1 METNLLTDLLA
12 QLKVPHTDG
21 YTTEQLNAMP
31 FQTLFGLKKLLE
43 DYGVESAAWHFDDK
57 SGLTQLTPPFIA
69 VTKGGLVIV
78 TDITGADVGYLTQG
92 VAERMP
98 TPDFLM
104 GASGSV
110 MTFEVRPGAREPEYG
125 LHCREEF
132 FMKSKKWVLLAGIVA
147 LFVYL
152 FVSNGIYRHVSTV
165 LLTLLDLAG
174 LYATYLLV
182 RKSLNIHDKSA
193 DRVCKVLQEGG
204 CDHVLELKAS
214 KFFGLFGWSEVG
226 FAYFTVSLGCLLI
239 FPQWTNYLALCNV
252 LCLPF
257 TFWSIWYQKFRAK
270 TWCTLCVTVQCILWL
285 LFFCYL
291 GGGWLRNLWP
301 LKIEFFVL
309 GVTYVVALL
318 GYNRVLPYFNKSP
331 KS

>member
-1 METNLLTDLLA
+1 
-12 QLKVPHTDG
+12 
-21 YTTEQLNAMP
+21 
-31 FQTLFGLKKLLE
+31 
-43 DYGVESAAWHFDDK
+43 
-57 SGLTQLTPPFIA
+57 
-69 VTKGGLVIV
+69 
-78 TDITGADVGYLTQG
+78 
-92 VAERMP
+92 
-98 TPDFLM
+98 
-104 GASGSV
+104 

-239 FPQWTNYLALCNV
+239 SHSGPT
-252 LCLPF
+252 
-257 TFWSIWYQKFRAK
+257 IWRCATCCACRSPSGQSGIRSSAQRHGVR
-270 TWCTLCVTVQCILWL
+270 CV
-285 LFFCYL
+285 
-291 GGGWLRNLWP
+291 
-301 LKIEFFVL
+301 
-309 GVTYVVALL
+309 
-318 GYNRVLPYFNKSP
+318 
-331 KS
+331 